1 MITWEEYKE
10 LMARYNLE
18 PNSFNAGFMPN
29 GEPKQHSLPFLP
41 KYGKFQGKRC
51 AVYSEYF
58 GVKISRDLEYWY
70 TWMITKEEV
79 EEATEPETEE
89 GTEASDTESEDT
101 ESSQTPEGEG
111 TTAE

>member
-10 LMARYNLE
+10 LMSRYNLE

-29 GEPKQHSLPFLP
+29 GEPKQHSLPFLT
-41 KYGKFQGKRC
+41 KYGKYQGKRC
-51 AVYSEYF
+51 SVYSEYF

-79 EEATEPETEE
+79 EVALNEMFKFLKDEQIKEKLNNVR
-89 GTEASDTESEDT
+89 SDFV
-101 ESSQTPEGEG
+101 
-111 TTAE
+111 